1 MMKKIIFYV
10 LLWTVAFSAAAQRYE
25 HLENGNNLYNSGK
38 YKEAVVEYQKSLGRN
53 ESSFGSNYNLGN
65 ALYKSEEFESCIDH
79 YKAACSSKNT
89 KSERAKAYHNL
100 GNAYVNGQKYQ
111 EAVDAYKESL
121 RLNPKD
127 NDTRFNYTYAKKLL
141 QQQQQQQQ
149 AKNQQ
154 QNQQQDQNENGK
166 EENSEEQHPEAK
178 ERERKMD
185 SEQANQILEAL
196 ENDEKERQKQK
207 SLSKD
212 VKMKPVDKDW

>member
-149 AKNQQ
+149 QQAKNQQ
-154 QNQQQDQNENGK
+154 QNQNENGK